1 MEERLKELKEKINSF
16 VQDYDIEAFDVWIDY
31 AEVASLNGETHKTNK
46 SVRIGI
52 DV

>member
-1 MEERLKELKEKINSF
+1 MEERLNELKEKITSF

-31 AEVASLNGETHKTNK
+31 AEVNTVKGEKQKTNK
-46 SVRIGI
+46 NVRIGI